1 MPDSLLT
8 ESKRKRISSLCH
20 KEDYASIIAILDRIS
35 TKHSGTAKMK
45 DKRFVI
51 AEIVRDLIEKTE
63 GKSEKIHALKFFSA
77 GSRICRIKSDNAKEV
92 GMHIAWRAYEY
103 RKESVEKILLK
114 VSDDSNWEV
123 REYAAGAFAAVIASH
138 PEFYKTLVKWRKHKS
153 ENVRR
158 AVVMS
163 AWGLRNRKDKQSPEK
178 AFALL
183 EPLMYDAAR
192 YVKVNLG
199 PFVIG
204 TGYGNAFPE
213 ETFGQLKKWMKI
225 KDENVR
231 WNIAMAFNNSFGNKY
246 PEKALEFL
254 RVLLKDEN
262 MSVNRAA
269 ISTLRTLRKRH
280 SAVIGRFLAKESIT
294 LK

>member
-1 MPDSLLT
+1 
-8 ESKRKRISSLCH
+8 
-20 KEDYASIIAILDRIS
+20 
-35 TKHSGTAKMK
+35 
-45 DKRFVI
+45 
-51 AEIVRDLIEKTE
+51 
-63 GKSEKIHALKFFSA
+63 
-77 GSRICRIKSDNAKEV
+77 
-92 GMHIAWRAYEY
+92 
-103 RKESVEKILLK
+103 
-114 VSDDSNWEV
+114 
-123 REYAAGAFAAVIASH
+123 
-138 PEFYKTLVKWRKHKS
+138 
-153 ENVRR
+153 
-158 AVVMS
+158 
-163 AWGLRNRKDKQSPEK
+163 
-178 AFALL
+178 
-183 EPLMYDAAR
+183 MYDAAR

-213 ETFGQLKKWMKI
+213 ETFSRLKKWMKI

-262 MSVNRAA
+262 KSVNRAA

>member
-1 MPDSLLT
+1 
-8 ESKRKRISSLCH
+8 
-20 KEDYASIIAILDRIS
+20 
-35 TKHSGTAKMK
+35 MK

-51 AEIVRDLIEKTE
+51 AEIVRDLIEKTA
-63 GKSEKIHALKFFSA
+63 GKSEKTRALKFFSA
-77 GSRICRIKSDNAKEV
+77 GSRICRIKSDNAKEIGV
-92 GMHIAWRAYEY
+92 HVAWRAYGY
-103 RKESVEKILLK
+103 KKESVEKILLK
-114 VSDDSNWEV
+114 VGDDSNWEV
-123 REYAAGAFAAVIASH
+123 REYAAGAFAGVIASY

-163 AWGLRNRKDKQSPEK
+163 AWGLRNRKDKRSPEK

-183 EPLMYDAAR
+183 EPLMYDASR

-213 ETFGQLKKWMKI
+213 ETFSQLKKWMKI

-231 WNIAMAFNNSFGNKY
+231 WNIAMVFNNSFGNKY

-254 RVLLKDEN
+254 RVLLKDESK
-262 MSVNRAA
+262 SVIRAA

-280 SAVIGRFLAKESIT
+280 PATIDSFLSKQSIA